1 MRAERGQVGPG
12 PEVISQL
19 VWSPEAQWHVAMR
32 RRGMSDF

>member
-19 VWSPEAQWHVAMR
+19 WSPEAQWHVAMR